1 MRNDEKK
8 TIAEDGIE
16 PTKKKIEKKKSCKLS
31 VLSGPPI
38 QLKFYVK

>member
-16 PTKKKIEKKKSCKLS
+16 PTKKKIEKKKNP
-31 VLSGPPI
+31 VN
-38 QLKFYVK
+38 